1 MPDFPEIE
9 LKERCREYLADAA
22 NEANRMA
29 HDYIGVEHVF
39 IAMTRGDTSLASS
52 HLIKANLSP
61 REVRNAIKSEVR
73 TGDGPTVGEHKLTP
87 RLKMVLSI
95 AVMHAE

>member
-1 MPDFPEIE
+1 MDEMPDFPEIE

-61 REVRNAIKSEVR
+61 ARGAQRDQERSAQR
-73 TGDGPTVGEHKLTP
+73 RWADG
-87 RLKMVLSI
+87 R
-95 AVMHAE
+95 